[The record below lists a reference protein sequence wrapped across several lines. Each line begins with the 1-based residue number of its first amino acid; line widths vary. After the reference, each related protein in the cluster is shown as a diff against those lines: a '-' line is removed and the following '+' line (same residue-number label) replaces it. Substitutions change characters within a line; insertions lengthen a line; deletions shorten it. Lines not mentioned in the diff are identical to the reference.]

1 MRVADFV
8 ALTLAERG
16 LKHVFMVTGGGAM
29 HLNDAFGRAKGLTC
43 VFCHHEQGCGIAAEG
58 YARLSGQPAILNVT
72 TGPGG
77 INALNGVFGAYTDS
91 IPMIVVSGQVKRET
105 IAGNYPIGLRQLGDQ
120 EVNIVRMVGG
130 ITKYAV
136 TVQDPNAIR
145 YELEKALYLAMAGRP
160 GPVWLDIPIDVQG
173 ANIDETTLKGFD
185 PAAGAAEIAAII
197 PNEVETLKGQ
207 ALRAAAGEVLDRLA
221 KAERPC
227 LMPGTGVRIAGCA
240 DQFLRIAAK
249 LGVPVAAAF
258 NAHDLIANDNPL
270 YVGKPGTVGD
280 RPGNYA
286 VQNSDFLLV
295 LGCRLNIRQIS
306 YNWQSFARAAFVAMV
321 DIDKAELNKPTIA
334 GKIDLPVHADLRKFL
349 EVLEEMAETYVPS
362 AKHAWYLNWCRER
375 VARYPAALPEYWQT
389 ESPINPYCFGARLF
403 EHLRDDDIVVT
414 ANATACVV
422 TFQSAKVKQGQ
433 RLFSNSGSAS
443 MGYDLPAA
451 IGAWFA
457 AKPNARVVCLAGDGS
472 IMMNLQELQTVIGY
486 KIPMKLFV
494 LCNSGYHSIRQTQQN
509 FFSDNLVGVGPDS
522 GVTFPDF
529 EKLGAVLGFATRR
542 VDSHGGMDGAIAATL
557 DGDGPQLCEV
567 MLDKRQPFAPKLSSR
582 RLPDGRMV
590 SAALEDMAPFLPRDE
605 FAENMLI
612 ETEKTSW

>member
-1 MRVADFV
+1 MRVADYV
-8 ALTLAERG
+8 ARTLAERG

-29 HLNDAFGRAKGLTC
+29 HLNDAFGRVEALTK
-43 VFCHHEQGCGIAAEG
+43 VFCHHEQGCGLAAEG
-58 YARLSGQPAILNVT
+58 YARLSGKPAILNVT

-77 INALNGVFGAYTDS
+77 VNALNGVFGAYTDS
-91 IPMIVVSGQVKRET
+91 IPVVVVSGQVKRET
-105 IAGNYPIGLRQLGDQ
+105 IAGNYPLGLRQLGDQ
-120 EVNIVRMVGG
+120 EVDIVRMVDG

-145 YELEKALYLAMAGRP
+145 YELEKALYLATTGRP

-173 ANIDETTLKGFD
+173 APVDEASLKAFD
-185 PAAGAAEIAAII
+185 PVAAAAEIAAVI
-197 PNEVETLKGQ
+197 PNETGALNGK
-207 ALRAAAGEVLDRLA
+207 ALREAAAEVLDRLA
-221 KAERPC
+221 KSERPC

-240 DQFLRIAAK
+240 EQFLRIAAK

-280 RPGNYA
+280 RPGNFA
-286 VQNSDFLLV
+286 VQNADFLLV

-306 YNWQSFARAAFVAMV
+306 YNWQSFARAAFIAMV
-321 DIDKAELNKPTIA
+321 DIDKAELNKPTVA
-334 GKIDLPVHADLRKFL
+334 EKIGLPIHADLKAFFD
-349 EVLEEMAETYVPS
+349 VLEELAADYRPVANHGTYL
-362 AKHAWYLNWCRER
+362 AWCRER
-375 VARYPAALPEYWQT
+375 VDRYPTTLSEYWET
-389 ESPINPYCFGARLF
+389 ESPINPYCFAGRLF
-403 EHLRDDDIVVT
+403 DHMREDDIVVT

-422 TFQSAKVKQGQ
+422 TFQSAKLKQGQ
-433 RLFSNSGSAS
+433 RMFSNSGSAS

-457 AKPNARVVCLAGDGS
+457 AKPNGRVICLAGDGS

-486 KIPMKLFV
+486 KIPMKIFV

-529 EKLGAVLGFATRR
+529 EKLGAVFGFATRR
-542 VDSHGGMDGAIAATL
+542 VDSHSAMDAAIKATL
-557 DGDGPQLCEV
+557 DGGGPQLCEV

-605 FAENMLI
+605 FADNLLI
-612 ETEKTSW
+612 PPQDS